1 MRSYFDHDVV
11 SYLEDLRSQTRETG
25 SWPPVLVYSGGQ
37 PGAGKSRAN
46 ERAAKARPSLVP
58 VIGDDLRQ
66 FHPDYA
72 RLMRED
78 PLSMPAVTAQASGQW
93 IGMAADYLR
102 EQRSD
107 VLIETTL
114 RSGEAMAQT
123 ISAFR
128 QAGYV
133 VELRVIAVPHEV
145 SRLST
150 VERYTRQVEDV
161 GVGRW
166 TPAAAHDEAYGKAV
180 GTVEELIASGRVD
193 RLVIEDRAGS
203 VLLDQSYFGFR
214 DRELAQAGR
223 RAAAAFE
230 RARSVEKMTPE
241 AARGW
246 LDLAREQIERV
257 RTLTDTTPDLLDTVR
272 TIATVDAHTV
282 AVRAWPQ
289 DPECARTAGDAL
301 TALLPHTD
309 YGRFDLA
316 RGVAEAR
323 QAKPSTEDRA
333 AARRALGQ
341 RIEREVDR
349 RRSKG
354 RDEGP
359 HRDVPPGRGRR

>member
-1 MRSYFDHDVV
+1 MNDQLSAQQLRTRFENRVIP
-11 SYLEDLRSQTRETG
+11 YLEDLRSQARG
-25 SWPPVLVYSGGQ
+25 AGAWPPVLVYSGGQ

-78 PLSMPAVTAQASGQW
+78 PLSMPSATAQASGQW

-133 VELRVIAVPHEV
+133 VKLRVVAVPHEV

-150 VERYTRQVEDV
+150 VERYTRQVEDT
-161 GVGRW
+161 GAGRW
-166 TPAAAHDEAYGKAV
+166 TPAAAHDEAYAKAI

-203 VLLDQSYFGFR
+203 VLLDQSYFGLR
-214 DRELAQAGR
+214 DHELAEAGQQA
-223 RAAAAFE
+223 ADALE
-230 RARSVEKMTPE
+230 RARSVEKMTPD

-257 RTLTDTTPDLLDTVR
+257 RALTDTTPDLLDTVR
-272 TIATVDAHTV
+272 TIATVDARTV
-282 AVRAWPQ
+282 TVRAWPQ
-289 DPECARTAGDAL
+289 DPERARTAGDAL
-301 TALLPHTD
+301 AALLPHTD
-309 YGRFDLA
+309 RGRDA
-316 RGVAEAR
+316 SA
-323 QAKPSTEDRA
+323 TRA
-333 AARRALGQ
+333 SFPHSASRALSRSPWPGPQ
-341 RIEREVDR
+341 NRPRAYREL
-349 RRSKG
+349 
-354 RDEGP
+354 
-359 HRDVPPGRGRR
+359 PPLRGRGNGNELDR